1 MQIMST
7 YTEEVAER
15 LNGIIEKSIDA
26 QKGFSKA
33 AENAKHSGLRN
44 FFETKAEERENFT
57 SQLKSLV
64 AVTGEEAESSGSL
77 TGKAH
82 RTWMDT
88 KAFFTS
94 DNDESMLEEA
104 IKGEKAA
111 LEEYQ
116 DVLGKSMPQGAKTVL
131 QQQCSMIENGLGRIR
146 TLEDIVD

>member
-1 MQIMST
+1 
-7 YTEEVAER
+7 
-15 LNGIIEKSIDA
+15 
-26 QKGFSKA
+26 
-33 AENAKHSGLRN
+33 
-44 FFETKAEERENFT
+44 
-57 SQLKSLV
+57 
-64 AVTGEEAESSGSL
+64 
-77 TGKAH
+77 
-82 RTWMDT
+82 MDT

>member
-1 MQIMST
+1 MSN

-33 AENAKHSGLRN
+33 AENAKHSGLKN
-44 FFETKAEERENFT
+44 FFENKSEQRANFT
-57 SQLKSLV
+57 SQLQSLV
-64 AVTGEEAESSGSL
+64 AVTGEEAEDDGSI
-77 TGKAH
+77 TGSAH
-82 RTWMDT
+82 RTWMDA

-116 DVLGKSMPQGAKTVL
+116 DVLNKPMPQGIKAIL
-131 QQQCSMIENGLGRIR
+131 QQQCSAIESGLEKIK
-146 TLEDIVD
+146 TIEDIVD